1 MNDAPMMKFTTQ
13 SLMPG
18 HALPRHRH
26 PSAYIALVLSGR
38 YLEAGDAG
46 RRWVGAGAV
55 ALHGAFDAHANWV
68 PLSGARVLNLPLTHV
83 EATTGFGSVPD
94 PDAIARLGE
103 SDPEAASEMIL
114 RTVTMFN
121 CQLLD
126 WPDDL
131 ALHLRTQED
140 DSMRAWAHRRRLS
153 PSTVSRGFQ
162 RAFGLS
168 PQRYRLEA
176 RTQAALRRLATTRD
190 ALTTIATDS
199 GFADQAHMNRS
210 VRALTGFTPREWR
223 ARSTAFK
230 KSEGGCVSVG

>member
-1 MNDAPMMKFTTQ
+1 MMAFTTQ
-13 SLMPG
+13 CLMPG

-26 PSAYIALVLSGR
+26 ASAYVALVLAGR

-46 RRWVGAGAV
+46 RRWVEPGAV
-55 ALHGAFDAHANWV
+55 ALHGAFDAHADWV
-68 PLSGARVLNLPLTHV
+68 PSSGARVLNLPFVH
-83 EATTGFGSVPD
+83 EAATTGFGYVPD
-94 PDAIARLGE
+94 PDAIARLSE
-103 SDPEAASEMIL
+103 TDPLAASEMVL
-114 RTVTMFN
+114 RTVTMID

-131 ALHLRTQED
+131 ALHLRSHED
-140 DSMRAWAHRRRLS
+140 DSMRAWAHRRSLS

-176 RTQAALRRLATTRD
+176 RTQVAIRRLATTPD
-190 ALTTIATDS
+190 ALATVATEV
-199 GFADQAHMNRS
+199 GFADQAHMTRS
-210 VRALTGFTPREWR
+210 VRALTGLTPREWR

-230 KSEGGCVSVG
+230 KSERMGANVG